1 MRIDKFLTETGTCTR
16 SEAGKAVRRGDVLL
30 NGRAVRSASEQMDPE
45 TDTLVFRG
53 EPIVYRKFTYIVL
66 NKPEGVVSATEDGD
80 VTVLDLLP
88 EQLQRLSLF
97 PCGRLDKYTVGFV
110 LLTNNGA
117 LAHRLLSPK
126 HHVEKCYRFAARSPL
141 SYTGTVSSY
150 LLTITNEDYASL
162 AKESVEDALSDIFSD
177 SNAYTVVSMSE
188 MLDTMTSMINVV
200 IGILAV
206 IAGISLVVGG
216 IGIMNIMLVSVTE
229 RTREIGIRKALG
241 AKEGAIMRQ
250 FVIEAAT
257 TSALGGLIGI
267 GLGYLLSAVATQ
279 AIAALM
285 ETAIVVSPSVTAVM
299 IAFGISAG
307 IGILFGYLPA
317 KKAARLNPIEALRY
331 D

>member
-141 SYTGTVSSY
+141 SDEGMARLEAGVDIGGYRTAPCRVEREEDGEYYRIT
-150 LLTITNEDYASL
+150 LTEGKYHQIKRMLEAVDNKITFLERIS
-162 AKESVEDALSDIFSD
+162 F
-177 SNAYTVVSMSE
+177 
-188 MLDTMTSMINVV
+188 
-200 IGILAV
+200 
-206 IAGISLVVGG
+206 AGI
-216 IGIMNIMLVSVTE
+216 
-229 RTREIGIRKALG
+229 ALPPELSRG
-241 AKEGAIMRQ
+241 EWR
-250 FVIEAAT
+250 
-257 TSALGGLIGI
+257 
-267 GLGYLLSAVATQ
+267 YLDENEVK
-279 AIAALM
+279 
-285 ETAIVVSPSVTAVM
+285 
-299 IAFGISAG
+299 
-307 IGILFGYLPA
+307 ILEDHGKL
-317 KKAARLNPIEALRY
+317 
-331 D
+331 